1 MKRFNVELDMGGFVA
16 RVEGQ
21 CSAGYPAKT
30 NCPVEEGY
38 EGRGDTIEVES
49 VEIAS
54 KGSYGRFGYG
64 LCELFYDDIKAF
76 AERYASQIKDA
87 LIDGGYL

>member
-1 MKRFNVELDMGGFVA
+1 MDMGGFVA

-38 EGRGDTIEVES
+38 EGKADEIEVEE
-49 VEIAS
+49 VLLNGN
-54 KGSYGRFGYG
+54 KGESIGY
-64 LCELFYDDIKAF
+64 IKLETSQSIKSF
-76 AERYASQIKDA
+76 SERYAAQIKDA

>member
-1 MKRFNVELDMGGFVA
+1 MKTFNIELDMGGFVA

-38 EGRGDTIEVES
+38 EGKAD
-49 VEIAS
+49 EIVVDLVHIQDEE
-54 KGSYGRFGYG
+54 GEICFV
-64 LCELFYDDIKAF
+64 LFTDQTSEF